1 MCEYS
6 FMGENIFRI
15 LLDPAI
21 KVLTYRVYCLTTSF
35 FFSFFFPLLQRLWG
49 ENDY

>member
-6 FMGENIFRI
+6 FMGENIFKI

-21 KVLTYRVYCLTTSF
+21 KVLTYRVYCLF
-35 FFSFFFPLLQRLWG
+35 LFSFFFPLLQRLWG
-49 ENDY
+49 KNDY